1 MAEAKGPK
9 KTIGYGFHE
18 TWHGAGVGGLI
29 DRRISFGANRYW
41 IDEAMVGV
49 GVATAGD
56 DRILYFS
63 LNRALTAADRA
74 RLVLHVGSDTFPLSD
89 AHFESGT
96 HTYHWR
102 DTGLDWSSTASVTP
116 RLRAS
121 PSAPTAVTATA
132 PPRTGGLLEVEWSAP
147 ASIESITG
155 YEVKY
160 WKAADPE
167 NENRRSRTA
176 RTESAETSL
185 RIYPFLDADTEYT
198 LRVRAR
204 NALGWGA
211 WSEVATARTGAK
223 QPTNPIVSLAVVD
236 ANGADIDQ
244 ITGGQTFRYRVKVRE
259 LFNHHRSSGRDFTG
273 WGTLGVRGP
282 IAIEYV
288 NDDVRYG
295 CHGETLFLEDFTWES
310 ATTGY
315 WEFDSV
321 EIPAD
326 AGPVRLR
333 MGFGCRASHTNAGLP
348 LTGFVT
354 TTSRSF
360 QLGSPVRACL
370 SVADSEG
377 TVTNACPASE
387 GSARALKARFM
398 SPPERHDGSGRVKV
412 RVAFS
417 EAIEESPE
425 NVGEHGVQVEGGR
438 VTSVRQVDNQ
448 PAGGAAGRSAG
459 RSSGGQEDEQEDG
472 QEDGERVWEFEIEP
486 GSDDDLTMRIDAGG
500 SVRRAGGDLH
510 GGRAFAVGR
519 DRDDGR
525 GSGAGPAVA
534 DGELRGP
541 AGGA

>member
-1 MAEAKGPK
+1 MNGVGYMHDG
-9 KTIGYGFHE
+9 TIG
-18 TWHGAGVGGLI
+18 
-29 DRRISFGANRYW
+29 FGENLYT

-56 DRILYFS
+56 DRILFFS

-96 HTYHWR
+96 RTYHWR
-102 DTGLDWSSTASVTP
+102 NTGLDWSSTDQVKL

-121 PSAPTAVTATA
+121 PAAPTAVTASA

-147 ASIESITG
+147 ASAPAGSITD

-176 RTESAETSL
+176 RTESAGTRL
-185 RIYPFLDADTEYT
+185 LIYPFLDASTEYE

-204 NALGWGA
+204 NAIGWGA

-223 QPTNPIVSLAVVD
+223 RPTNPIVSLAVVD
-236 ANGADIDQ
+236 ASGNDIDR
-244 ITGGQTFRYRVKVRE
+244 ITGGETFRYRVKVRE
-259 LFNHHRSSGRDFTG
+259 LLNHHRSSGRDFTG

-282 IAIEYV
+282 IAIEYF
-288 NDDVRYG
+288 NDDVRSG

-310 ATTGY
+310 FTTGY

-377 TVTNACPASE
+377 TVTNACPAGE
-387 GSARALKARFM
+387 GGARALKARFV
-398 SPPERHDGSGRVKV
+398 SPPEHHDGSGRVKV

-425 NVGEHGVQVEGGR
+425 NVGEHGVKVEGGR

-472 QEDGERVWEFEIEP
+472 GARVGVRDRAGLGRRP
-486 GSDDDLTMRIDAGG
+486 DDADRRGA

-525 GSGAGPAVA
+525 GSGAGPADA